1 MDYSGLNGD
10 PPPPRNYM
18 LEPVSVTLFG
28 KGVFVNII
36 NDFEIRS
43 SWIIYRGPKFI
54 VKTSL

>member
-10 PPPPRNYM
+10 PPPRNYM